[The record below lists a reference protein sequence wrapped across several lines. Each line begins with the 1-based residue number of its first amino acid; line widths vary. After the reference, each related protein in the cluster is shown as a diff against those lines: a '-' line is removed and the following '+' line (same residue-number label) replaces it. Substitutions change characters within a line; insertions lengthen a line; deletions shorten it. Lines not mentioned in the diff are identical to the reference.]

1 MKESAEIRQKNKK
14 MNNWIHNTTKGRLR
28 KENDQEKKYN
38 TRGTNIAL
46 GSFLKKHNP
55 SNAKAAFNQSTRTHR
70 FLKII

>member
-14 MNNWIHNTTKGRLR
+14 KNNWIHKTKGRLR

-55 SNAKAAFNQSTRTHR
+55 SNAEAAFIQSTRTHR